1 MPCRV
6 ISSAGPVPATR
17 FPSGEAGTSLAHHP
31 FAARSPAPA
40 SSDSSSGGSPD
51 IRMVIRV
58 RTTVGEMSLEAE
70 WLQSSLEAAE
80 VALAAPEH
88 FGRLV

>member
-6 ISSAGPVPATR
+6 ISSAGPVPAATR

-40 SSDSSSGGSPD
+40 SSSGGSPD
-51 IRMVIRV
+51 IRMVIKV

-80 VALAAPEH
+80 VALV
-88 FGRLV
+88 G